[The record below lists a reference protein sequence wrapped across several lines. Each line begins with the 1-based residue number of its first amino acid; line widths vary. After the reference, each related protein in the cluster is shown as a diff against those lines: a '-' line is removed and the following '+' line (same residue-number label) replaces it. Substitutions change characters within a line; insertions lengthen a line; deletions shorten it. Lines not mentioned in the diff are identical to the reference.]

1 LIQCG
6 ITHREELSTNPVTGY
21 RFSLGT
27 ITKASSKI
35 QRDPEEIQSRR
46 SKVSSRSRVSDD
58 IRLLKNPD
66 SRLFKKVQMR
76 GAREIDE
83 RRRIY

>member
-35 QRDPEEIQSRR
+35 QRDPEQEIQSVQQIQ
-46 SKVSSRSRVSDD
+46 SVDD

>member
-46 SKVSSRSRVSDD
+46 SRVSDD
-58 IRLLKNPD
+58 IRLLKNHD